1 MEISTRSQIP
11 GTVVEV
17 HQGEVMP
24 TVKMDIGNGVM
35 VTAAVRATAGP
46 GQISLPGQP
55 TLSGSALRGS

>member
-17 HQGEVMP
+17 HQGEVML

-35 VTAAVRATAGP
+35 VTR
-46 GQISLPGQP
+46 SR
-55 TLSGSALRGS
+55 SAMPSSRSSRRPKR